1 MRNQAGSQPRRL
13 TTGFARRKYLQDLRL
28 VTNGIDRL
36 GSGKEGDKE
45 KRKKRGK
52 CSTTKRKV

>member
-1 MRNQAGSQPRRL
+1 MLRNQAGSQPRRL

-45 KRKKRGK
+45 KEKKRGK
-52 CSTTKRKV
+52 CSTT